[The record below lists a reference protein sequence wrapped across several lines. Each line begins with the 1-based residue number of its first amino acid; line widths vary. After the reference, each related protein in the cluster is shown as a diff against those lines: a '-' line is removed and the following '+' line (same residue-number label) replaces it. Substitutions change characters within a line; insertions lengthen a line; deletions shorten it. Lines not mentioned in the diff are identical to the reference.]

1 MDTSSGE
8 LLEFIGNIY
17 QAGHMSQ
24 RHPIR
29 VKLIDITQSNTA
41 FFLLQELGKQ
51 QPLIMGLQA
60 NVECPGSALP
70 DYRSRSF
77 KCPGYQITKY
87 LTAGESTNVNRHI
100 DLTLHRNSHFFQ
112 DIYSPL
118 KVFHSVVGVLCRD
131 ADYDSIM
138 EVNRDEDEEP
148 YAHKDEELFRLITH
162 HLSRVMLIFM
172 ALRFYKHQ
180 SYMSQS
186 ALDQLDTGNVSRSA
200 DVGCIWIFL

>member
-1 MDTSSGE
+1 VNFS
-8 LLEFIGNIY
+8 GNIY

-24 RHPIR
+24 WHPIR

-180 SYMSQS
+180 SCMSQ
-186 ALDQLDTGNVSRSA
+186 VH
-200 DVGCIWIFL
+200 